1 MGSGTTSTSRR
12 TCRCSGSSATRWDSR
27 ARSLGAFVAI
37 SKSEIQRERVLVRTE
52 LADGLPL
59 VRGDRIQLQDSCS
72 ARDAIVAS
80 FDEFSGRYYRDDAT
94 VAIVGRR

>member
-1 MGSGTTSTSRR
+1 
-12 TCRCSGSSATRWDSR
+12 
-27 ARSLGAFVAI
+27 LGAFVAI

-59 VRGDRIQLQDSCS
+59 VRGDRIQLQGSCS
-72 ARDAIVAS
+72 ARDSIVAS

-94 VAIVGRR
+94 VAIVWEAIGPSSISGRGSEQGRPAPAPVYPVGDR